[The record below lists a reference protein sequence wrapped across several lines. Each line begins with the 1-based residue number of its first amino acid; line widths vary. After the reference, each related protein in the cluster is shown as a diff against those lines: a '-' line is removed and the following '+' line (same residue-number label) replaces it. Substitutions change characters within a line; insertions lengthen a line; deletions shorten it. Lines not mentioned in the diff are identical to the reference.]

1 MKQYRL
7 KKGVKIGA
15 LAAESDSMLGR
26 VFVDIGNANDL
37 IDPSNPLFLIL
48 GRTGSGKTALI
59 RHIEDNCENAS
70 RLDPEAL
77 SMQYLHSNTML
88 KTIAEWGVHLDV
100 FFKYLWRHILI
111 LELIK
116 LRYGKEEKASII
128 AKIKNMLFRQSNT
141 QEQALQYLE
150 EHGNEYWVLADTH
163 VKAFTNELEQ
173 KLEKDNKLM
182 AAFASSHGGALIN
195 ATRMDANSKKDTVS
209 GEVVQQAQ
217 RIVNDYQIA
226 ALNSVL
232 ESLGGDSFKDTQR
245 KYHVF
250 IDDLDKNWMPDDEFY
265 IELLKGLL
273 YEVRELNA
281 KLGGAKV
288 VVAMRTN
295 IYYRI
300 FKKAKIS
307 EPQREKWSDVRYEIR
322 WDDSELE
329 ELVEKRIGELFREQY
344 TSVKPTIKDVLP
356 IKKKRNEEEP
366 LEYILN
372 RTFMRPRD
380 IIEYFNYC
388 LEVSNYS
395 LPLSWSTITSAEDDY
410 SKHRWNSI
418 IDEWKDSF
426 DGIDLLRVIFD
437 RHGGKF
443 AIGDIDEEDVITIL
457 TKPECMESRW
467 LRNMYSKYNE
477 GTMTSHQV
485 ACGFV
490 EALYTAGVVGIKLDS
505 ETAIKYSYEKS
516 IYDYTFMDALKP
528 DMRLEVHKMLWKS
541 LRIR

>member
-15 LAAESDSMLGR
+15 LAAESDSMLGK

-37 IDPSNPLFLIL
+37 LDPSNPLFLIL

-59 RHIEDNCENAS
+59 RHMEDNCENAS

-116 LRYGKEEKASII
+116 LRYGKEERASII

-141 QEQALQYLE
+141 QEQALLYLE

-182 AAFASSHGGALIN
+182 AAFASSQGGALIN
-195 ATRMDANSKKDTVS
+195 AARTDVTSKKDIVS
-209 GEVVQQAQ
+209 GEVIQQAQ

-273 YEVRELNA
+273 YEVKELNA
-281 KLGGAKV
+281 KLGGAKI

-307 EPQREKWSDVRYEIR
+307 EPQREKWADVRYEIR
-322 WDDSELE
+322 WDDPELV

-356 IKKKRNEEEP
+356 VKKKRNEEEP
-366 LEYILN
+366 LEYILG

-380 IIEYFNYC
+380 LIEYFNYC

-395 LPLSWSTITSAEDDY
+395 LPLSWSAITSAEDDY
-410 SKHRWNSI
+410 SKQRWNSI
-418 IDEWKDSF
+418 IDEWKVSF
-426 DGIDLLRVIFD
+426 YGIHLLRVIFD
-437 RHGGKF
+437 RHGG
-443 AIGDIDEEDVITIL
+443 
-457 TKPECMESRW
+457 
-467 LRNMYSKYNE
+467 
-477 GTMTSHQV
+477 
-485 ACGFV
+485 
-490 EALYTAGVVGIKLDS
+490 
-505 ETAIKYSYEKS
+505 
-516 IYDYTFMDALKP
+516 
-528 DMRLEVHKMLWKS
+528 
-541 LRIR
+541 